1 MTTRDTRLN
10 ELIAIAAEQGG
21 YLTTPQAEAVGV
33 GRRRLAD
40 LVGSGDLRR
49 AAQGVYA
56 MRHARL
62 RADVEAALVAWL
74 SVDRTQLPWQRR
86 TPEAIIS
93 HDSAAA
99 IHGLGTIIP
108 QLPEITVERAGV
120 TRGSAIHK
128 HVSTVPPE
136 EWEWLQVAEGLRLP
150 VTTPA
155 RTIVDLAAAG
165 ADGDHLQRAVNEAL
179 ARGQMRPGELEEV
192 ISRRRIQSR
201 LRQWLESVSG

>member
-10 ELIAIAAEQGG
+10 ELIAVASEQGG

-40 LVGSGDLRR
+40 LVRSGDLKRE
-49 AAQGVYA
+49 AQGVYA

-62 RADVEAALVAWL
+62 RAEVEAALIAWL
-74 SVDRTQLPWQRR
+74 SVDRTALPWQRNE
-86 TPEAIIS
+86 PEAIIS

-108 QLPEITVERAGV
+108 QLPEITVRRAGV
-120 TRGSAIHK
+120 TRRSGIHK
-128 HVSTVPPE
+128 HIGHVPPE
-136 EWEWLQVAEGLRLP
+136 EWEWLSVAEGLRLP

-155 RTIVDLAAAG
+155 RTIVDLAASG
-165 ADGDHLQRAVNEAL
+165 ADGDHLQRAVSEAL
-179 ARGQMRPGELEEV
+179 SRGQMRPGELEEV
-192 ISRRRIQSR
+192 IGRRHSQAR
-201 LRQWLESVSG
+201 LRRWLKDLSQ